1 MASPITSF
9 IDTLQGKQPLRNA
22 MRGLLGGPRRSSTL
36 IDPMEEMLAREREMG
51 GDVSNP
57 LPQQRRPPV
66 LPVAAQEELP
76 APSQQLAPP
85 EVIPTPPPVD
95 EKRPYKGMGVM
106 EAMFTPHSMALE
118 RQKRQTRGA
127 SPGMVAGS
135 PAGLAG
141 SIRTITDDPEMD
153 EVTKLKRLAD
163 VTAIAAIEA
172 TDNDQRK
179 TLMRVSENFMKRA
192 AYRESADTSRQ
203 TVMDALSKQQENI
216 GLQRG
221 LMQDQLASERELL
234 DRSATNTERLNE
246 QIARLARESASRGT
260 AFSDEI
266 APLMQDRG
274 MPVEIYARQM
284 QAAAA
289 ARNREKGVPDPA
301 GEAAAY
307 DNAKLNGLRVR
318 VGQHVSDAI
327 NSGSPLFDESHP
339 GFTEFSIPYRA
350 KLMEAPDKYDQ
361 LRSELTST
369 IGPAVFEEVRKAGI
383 PYSEAATYVEGLT
396 GSILGPKPEAGGFL
410 GQLNPFQ

>member
-118 RQKRQTRGA
+118 RQKKQARGA
-127 SPGMVAGS
+127 SPGMLAGS

-179 TLMRVSENFMKRA
+179 TLMRVSENYMKRA
-192 AYRESADTSRQ
+192 TYRESADTSRQ

-289 ARNREKGVPDPA
+289 ARNREKGIPDPA

>member
-118 RQKRQTRGA
+118 RQKKQARGA
-127 SPGMVAGS
+127 APGMLAGS

-289 ARNREKGVPDPA
+289 ARNREKGVPEGRHPVQRGGHLRRRTHRLDPRTKA
-301 GEAAAY
+301 GSRRISRAAESFPIGAY
-307 DNAKLNGLRVR
+307 ECLSSPHSSAAWPTTAPNR
-318 VGQHVSDAI
+318 
-327 NSGSPLFDESHP
+327 SGS
-339 GFTEFSIPYRA
+339 T
-350 KLMEAPDKYDQ
+350 
-361 LRSELTST
+361 
-369 IGPAVFEEVRKAGI
+369 
-383 PYSEAATYVEGLT
+383 SEAKTPTASTLARSWTSARASTWAMPAT
-396 GSILGPKPEAGGFL
+396 K
-410 GQLNPFQ
+410 

>member
-36 IDPMEEMLAREREMG
+36 IDPMEEMLARDREMG

-118 RQKRQTRGA
+118 RQKKQARGA
-127 SPGMVAGS
+127 SPGMLAGS

-396 GSILGPKPEAGGFL
+396 GLILGPKPEAGGFL

>member
-1 MASPITSF
+1 MPGPLTSF
-9 IDTLQGKQPLRNA
+9 IDTLQKKRP
-22 MRGLLGGPRRSSTL
+22 LLGAVPGLASRRTVV
-36 IDPMEEMLAREREMG
+36 DPMEEMLARDREMG

-57 LPQQRRPPV
+57 YPAQRRV
-66 LPVAAQEELP
+66 MPVAMQEQLP
-76 APSQQLAPP
+76 ALQEQP
-85 EVIPTPPPVD
+85 EMIATPPAVD
-95 EKRPYKGMGVM
+95 EKRPYKGMGVI
-106 EAMFTPHSMALE
+106 EAMFTPHSMAID
-118 RQKRQTRGA
+118 RQRQRARGT
-127 SPGMVAGS
+127 AGGVQGA
-135 PAGLAG
+135 PAIGLAG
-141 SIRTITDDPEMD
+141 SIRSITDDPEMD

-163 VTAIAAIEA
+163 VTALAAIEA

-179 TLMRVSENFMKRA
+179 TLMRVSENYMKRA
-192 AYRESADTSRQ
+192 AYRESADMSRQ

-234 DRSATNTERLNE
+234 DHSATNTERLNE
-246 QIARLARESASRGT
+246 QVARLARESASRGT

-307 DNAKLNGLRVR
+307 DNARLNGLRVR
-318 VGQHVSDAI
+318 IGQHISDAI

-350 KLMEAPDKYDQ
+350 KLMESPDKYDQ
-361 LRSELTST
+361 LRSELTSI

-383 PYSEAATYVEGLT
+383 PYGEAATYVEGLT
-396 GSILGPKPEAGGFL
+396 GSILGPKPEVGGFL
-410 GQLNPFQ
+410 GQLNPFR

>member
-118 RQKRQTRGA
+118 RQKKQARGA
-127 SPGMVAGS
+127 SPGMLAGS

-289 ARNREKGVPDPA
+289 ARNREKGIPDPA

>member
-1 MASPITSF
+1 MPGPLSSF
-9 IDTLQGKQPLRNA
+9 IDTLQKKQPLRSA
-22 MRGLLGGPRRSSTL
+22 VQGLMPRRPGSV
-36 IDPMEEMLAREREMG
+36 IDPTEEMLARDREMG
-51 GDVSNP
+51 NDISNP
-57 LPQQRRPPV
+57 FPPQRRVTPAAMQEQLPP
-66 LPVAAQEELP
+66 PQE
-76 APSQQLAPP
+76 PP
-85 EVIPTPPPVD
+85 ELIATPPAVD
-95 EKRPYKGMGVM
+95 EKRPYKGMGVL

-118 RQKRQTRGA
+118 RQKKQVRGA
-127 SPGMVAGS
+127 TPGMLAGS

-141 SIRTITDDPEMD
+141 SIRAITDNPEMD

-179 TLMRVSENFMKRA
+179 TLMRVSENYMKRA
-192 AYRESADTSRQ
+192 AYRESADMSRQ

-221 LMQDQLASERELL
+221 LLQDQLASEQALL

-246 QIARLARESASRGT
+246 QVARLARESASRGT

-266 APLMQDRG
+266 APLVQDRG

-307 DNAKLNGLRVR
+307 DNARLNGLRVR
-318 VGQHVSDAI
+318 IGQHISDAI
-327 NSGSPLFDESHP
+327 TSGSPLFDENHP

-361 LRSELTST
+361 LRSELTSI

-383 PYSEAATYVEGLT
+383 PYGEAATYVEGLT

-410 GQLNPFQ
+410 GQLNPFR

>member
-118 RQKRQTRGA
+118 RQKKQARGA
-127 SPGMVAGS
+127 SPGMLAGS

-396 GSILGPKPEAGGFL
+396 GLILGPKPEAGGFL